1 MCLICRLNMIFY
13 NQNDFSKSL
22 LGFLNA
28 IPEINAIDYCKKK
41 KVSYINLAS
50 SFDIE
55 TSSFYDEH
63 KQKTA
68 IMYIWQFAINDI
80 VILGRTWEDFIKL
93 LNEIHIFYNT
103 NRNIHFV
110 CYIHNLSYEFQFM
123 RKWIEWQDIFATD
136 ERKPLY
142 CVSKDGI
149 EFRCSYR
156 LSGYSLATLAK
167 NLTRHTIKKLV
178 GDLDYSLVR
187 TSITPIDNNE
197 LQYCINDVL
206 IVTAYINECIEDYG
220 NVAEIPLTQTG
231 KVRRYVRANCISN
244 DNYKYLMKKLTLSS
258 MEYLQLRKAFQGG
271 FTHANS
277 MYSTLKCYDVTSYD
291 FTSSYPTV
299 MLSEKFPMSK
309 SRYIG
314 NCTIEQFEYY
324 RKNYCCMFDLKL
336 ENVVSKV
343 RFENVISFSKCFRI
357 EDYVLN
363 NGRVFSA
370 KMLITTITEN
380 DFETISKFY
389 NYSNVEIH
397 NLYIYTK
404 EYLPKPFILAILRLY
419 NDKTQLKGVSG
430 KEVEYLHS
438 KEMLNSCYGMTVT
451 DLLNNEYLYD
461 NQNEWST
468 KETNID
474 KAIDKYNKDRNR
486 FLFYVWGV
494 WVTAYAR
501 RNLFSGIYECKED
514 YIYSDTDS
522 IKIFNAKKHLD
533 YINKYNVMIEHKLK
547 AMCDY
552 YKIDFNLCK
561 PKTIDGKEKM
571 LGVWDFDG
579 HYQCFKSLG
588 AKRYLTENDNG
599 EISMTVAGVNKKVA
613 LPYLIKKYK
622 TNEKVFDSF
631 SNTLVIPKDYS
642 GKKTLTYIDIEKK
655 GVCKDYLG
663 NYAEYNE
670 KSFIHMENAEYNLN
684 IASDYLDFIFR
695 LKNHI
700 NNV

>member
-468 KETNID
+468 KETNVD
-474 KAIDKYNKDRNR
+474 SAIDKYNKDRNR

>member
-28 IPEINAIDYCKKK
+28 IPELNAIDYCKKK

-63 KQKTA
+63 RQKTA

-468 KETNID
+468 KETNVD
-474 KAIDKYNKDRNR
+474 SAIDKYNKDRNR